1 MPGQARSR
9 CRNTFERKAAHHG
22 YQRIAGADE
31 VGRGCLFGP
40 VFAAAVILSPN
51 HPIPGL
57 NDSKQLTPE
66 TRQSLAARIRERAL
80 AWSIAA
86 VDAFEIDR
94 INILQASRLAM
105 KRAIETLSPPCDYI
119 LSDAVSID
127 LPLPQLALIE
137 GDARCRSIAAAS
149 ILAKTERDSCLAQ
162 WDRVFPGYGLSQNK
176 GYGTA
181 AHLDALRTLGPTPLH
196 RFSFEPVRRWSP
208 PGMPIGLPSQLEM
221 FAAAGSDA

>member
-9 CRNTFERKAAHHG
+9 CRNTFERQAAQAG
-22 YQRIAGADE
+22 YQRVAGTDE

-40 VFAAAVILSPN
+40 VFAAAVILSPD
-51 HPIPGL
+51 HPIQGL
-57 NDSKQLTPE
+57 NDSKKLSPE
-66 TRQSLAARIRERAL
+66 TRLSLAARIRERAL

-86 VDAFEIDR
+86 IDAYEIDR

-105 KRAIETLSPPCDYI
+105 KRALESLSPPCDYI

-149 ILAKTERDSCLAQ
+149 ILAKTERDSCLAE
-162 WDRVFPGYGLSQNK
+162 WDRVFPGYALTQNK

-181 AHLDALRTLGPTPLH
+181 AHLEALRKLGPTPLH
-196 RFSFEPVRRWSP
+196 RFSFEPVRRSSP
-208 PGMPIGLPSQLEM
+208 LGMPTGRPSQLEM